1 MIEALRSI
9 IDIITSLIGLVIN
22 IITSLINFMMKIPSY
37 SAFLI
42 TSINL
47 LPVVIIPFALLG
59 ISIYI
64 VLFVIGR

>member
-1 MIEALRSI
+1 MIDTLRSI
-9 IDIITSLIGLVIN
+9 LDIVSSLIGLVIN
-22 IITSLINFMMKIPSY
+22 IITSLINFMTKIPQY

-47 LPVVIIPFALLG
+47 LPAVIIPFALIG